1 MHMRPLS
8 LLSGLLALA
17 LAALPLPA
25 LTATASLRQVQLLQ
39 QDGAPALELRF
50 SALVAVR
57 SFRLQHPNR
66 LVVDMEATRLALRGP
81 LPRARAPLTAV
92 RMAARHRHSLRLV
105 VEFAA
110 GLSADVQPLT
120 AAASGERLLRIDI
133 RADAPVGGAGSAL
146 ATAPVTSNRVVA
158 VAHAPARGTHDIVI
172 AIDAGHGG
180 EDPGASGRDG
190 TQEKRITLAI
200 ARALAERVNAL
211 PGMRAMLTRDSDRF
225 VPLRERTAR
234 ARNARADMFISI
246 HADAVRDRDV
256 EGASVYTLSGRG
268 ASSEAARFLAD
279 RENAADLKGV
289 SLKGQSDAL
298 ASVLVDLSQ
307 SAAMGSSTEA
317 AAIVLSA
324 LDSVGA
330 VRKPEVQHAGFV
342 VLKSPDMPSMLIETA
357 YISNPDE
364 ERKLRSDSYQQRL
377 ANAIA
382 AGVGNYFRDHP
393 PDGTRNAGNDGNAGN
408 LALARANP

>member
-1 MHMRPLS
+1 M
-8 LLSGLLALA
+8 
-17 LAALPLPA
+17 
-25 LTATASLRQVQLLQ
+25 
-39 QDGAPALELRF
+39 
-50 SALVAVR
+50 
-57 SFRLQHPNR
+57 
-66 LVVDMEATRLALRGP
+66 
-81 LPRARAPLTAV
+81 
-92 RMAARHRHSLRLV
+92 
-105 VEFAA
+105 
-110 GLSADVQPLT
+110 
-120 AAASGERLLRIDI
+120 
-133 RADAPVGGAGSAL
+133 
-146 ATAPVTSNRVVA
+146 
-158 VAHAPARGTHDIVI
+158 
-172 AIDAGHGG
+172 
-180 EDPGASGRDG
+180 
-190 TQEKRITLAI
+190 
-200 ARALAERVNAL
+200 
-211 PGMRAMLTRDSDRF
+211 
-225 VPLRERTAR
+225 
-234 ARNARADMFISI
+234 
-246 HADAVRDRDV
+246 RDRDV

-393 PDGTRNAGNDGNAGN
+393 PDGTRNVGNDGNAGN